1 MAEKKKDTTTFGLS
15 SKTVARLLRLGSE
28 AARTKVEL
36 ADHHL
41 KAEILHDRLAE
52 TLPLCDM
59 QADLT
64 SRRQTRMSGTIGA
77 LAGESIGA
85 LLLAPRTDID
95 ILKRIKDLARKLSET
110 VKSEP
115 DHHVANTIYYAAIA
129 SALIHHG
136 ARVTT
141 HTYTNLRKSFAH
153 LAQEPWILQTLVEL
167 FGKAE
172 QACRNQ
178 PQSQG

>member
-15 SKTVARLLRLGSE
+15 SKTLARLLRLGSQAPQME
-28 AARTKVEL
+28 VEL
-36 ADHHL
+36 DDDQL

-52 TLPLCDM
+52 TLPLCDL
-59 QADLT
+59 QADPT
-64 SRRQTRMSGTIGA
+64 SRRQTRMSGTIGV
-77 LAGESIGA
+77 LGGESIGA

-95 ILKRIKDLARKLSET
+95 ILKRIKDRGRKLSET
-110 VKSEP
+110 AKSGPE
-115 DHHVANTIYYAAIA
+115 HHVANTIYYAAIA
-129 SALIHHG
+129 SALVHHG
-136 ARVTT
+136 SRVTT
-141 HTYTNLRKSFAH
+141 HSYANLRKSFGR
-153 LAQEPWILQTLVEL
+153 LAQEHWISQTLAEL